1 MSTTEELFNK
11 DLNDLH
17 LIYDYD
23 VLVDGV
29 HESQL
34 SLNLLSLVHQN
45 LLEWKYEMW
54 FFSFNRI
61 VYKIHGGPMA
71 GRSNFQ
77 TATYQC
83 IRPGEIWQ
91 CNWLGSSLPS
101 LPSHPHPAPRYLSS
115 SNTHTEET
123 GTIVSLVLDIP
134 NKKISTMLG
143 FSKSHWENAKEAHGD
158 KRNPEDLERWRKLAR
173 IGIQT
178 DRHMLSEQA
187 DIHTVAKGKMD
198 LEPIEEAWP
207 TM

>member
-29 HESQL
+29 HEK
-34 SLNLLSLVHQN
+34 
-45 LLEWKYEMW
+45 WKYEMW

-91 CNWLGSSLPS
+91 CNWL
-101 LPSHPHPAPRYLSS
+101 
-115 SNTHTEET
+115 EET

-143 FSKSHWENAKEAHGD
+143 FSKGHWENAKEAHGD